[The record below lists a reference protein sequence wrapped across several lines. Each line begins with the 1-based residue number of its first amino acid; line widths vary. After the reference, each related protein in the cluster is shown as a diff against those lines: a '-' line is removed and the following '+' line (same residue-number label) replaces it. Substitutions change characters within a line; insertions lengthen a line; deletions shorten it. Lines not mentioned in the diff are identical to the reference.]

1 VVECNHE
8 VISVQ
13 RSVVD
18 RIKRRVIKVTV
29 DLVLAMIPLVIVALM
44 ISATIECLVI
54 HHYARVQ
61 ADILWC
67 IFLLQLYRHLREY
80 KGWQMNAQ

>member
-1 VVECNHE
+1 VECNHE

>member
-1 VVECNHE
+1 M
-8 VISVQ
+8 
-13 RSVVD
+13 
-18 RIKRRVIKVTV
+18 KRRVIKVTV

-44 ISATIECLVI
+44 ISATIECLII

-67 IFLLQLYRHLREY
+67 IFLLQLYRHLQDY
-80 KGWQMNAQ
+80 QG

>member
-1 VVECNHE
+1 VECNHE

-80 KGWQMNAQ
+80 KGWQRQH